1 MFTKQVITVSWV
13 SIISI
18 DDYII
23 ITYHHLDAVVVELV
37 VGSQCG
43 QGPRADGVCEEDL
56 HCGVNPALGGV
67 QLGPVGGDVEQQPL
81 ARALQ
86 RHGFEEERD
95 DHEVREQR
103 REPHYLNTKT
113 GITRLEQRLRI
124 GDCQFKSIN
133 YISHFLVQ
141 YFSSFNIVS

>member
-1 MFTKQVITVSWV
+1 MLKVTTPARRQVPVFTKQVITVSWV

-18 DDYII
+18 DDCII
-23 ITYHHLDAVVVELV
+23 LTYHHLDAVVVELV

-43 QGPRADGVCEEDL
+43 QRPRADGVREEDL
-56 HCGVNPALGGV
+56 RCGVNPALGGV

-86 RHGFEEERD
+86 RHGFEQKRD

-103 REPHYLNTKT
+103 REPHYLITKT
-113 GITRLEQRLRI
+113 GITRLQ
-124 GDCQFKSIN
+124 QNTKA
-133 YISHFLVQ
+133 
-141 YFSSFNIVS
+141 

>member
-13 SIISI
+13 NIISI

-43 QGPRADGVCEEDL
+43 QGPRADGVREEDL
-56 HCGVNPALGGV
+56 RCGVNPALGGV

-86 RHGFEEERD
+86 RHGFEQERD

-103 REPHYLNTKT
+103 REPHYLYTKT
-113 GITRLEQRLRI
+113 GITRLQ
-124 GDCQFKSIN
+124 QSI
-133 YISHFLVQ
+133 Q
-141 YFSSFNIVS
+141 KA